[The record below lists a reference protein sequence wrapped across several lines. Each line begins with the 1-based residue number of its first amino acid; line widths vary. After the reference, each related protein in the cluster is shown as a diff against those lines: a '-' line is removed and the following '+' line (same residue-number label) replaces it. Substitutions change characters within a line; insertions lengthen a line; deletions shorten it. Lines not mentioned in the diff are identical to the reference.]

1 MKTTILPLLLLAI
14 SSIRGTELHDIP
26 HILGDAASSATSS
39 IAKAATT
46 NEEQQRQ
53 LLQLFSSLGRAIQL
67 AFTFFKSMFSFF
79 MTCISTACFPFLW
92 IARNLWSQ
100 FVVKPFDLF
109 MHVVQFLYPVIL
121 FCFAAVCCG
130 LFIGGCAGFAAEAC
144 SSLLI
149 SATWGPQP
157 SPAVTHEEEEL
168 VIEDSLNEN
177 NKDEDNFSTTHD
189 DNEDAFRGRHSSM
202 SSGGSH
208 REFPSMLTSTASS
221 IWESSSSFFGM
232 HPPTSPPAST
242 NSKKL
247 SKRAME
253 KEPMIQPPPVEAWRD
268 SISPPVLIRRKKLS
282 TAKDNWEWDE
292 DEDDIYQ
299 QHLKQ
304 QQQRPSSSSSSVYKI
319 GRAHV

>member
-1 MKTTILPLLLLAI
+1 MKTSLLPLLLAI
-14 SSIRGTELHDIP
+14 SSIHATEIQDIP

-46 NEEQQRQ
+46 NEEQQQQ
-53 LLQLFSSLGRAIQL
+53 LLQLFSSLSRAIQL
-67 AFTFFKSMFSFF
+67 ALTFFKSMFSFF
-79 MTCISTACFPFLW
+79 MTCISTASFPFLW
-92 IARNLWSQ
+92 IASSLWSQ

-157 SPAVTHEEEEL
+157 QAEEVHEESVVEE
-168 VIEDSLNEN
+168 SLLD
-177 NKDEDNFSTTHD
+177 NKDDDDFSTTHD
-189 DNEDAFRGRHSSM
+189 ENEGDAFRGRHSSM
-202 SSGGSH
+202 SSGSH
-208 REFPSMLTSTASS
+208 RELPSMLTSTASS

-232 HPPTSPPAST
+232 HPPTSPPASA
-242 NSKKL
+242 NSKKM
-247 SKRAME
+247 SKRALE
-253 KEPMIQPPPVEAWRD
+253 KEPLIQPPKVEAWRD

-282 TAKDNWEWDE
+282 PTKDNWEWDE

-299 QHLKQ
+299 QHQ
-304 QQQRPSSSSSSVYKI
+304 QQQQHQQTSSSSPSVYNKN
-319 GRAHV
+319 R